1 MRIPLNKQQGKA
13 RRRRRRTFDS
23 EIAQPS
29 LRARRKIKARTV
41 VPQRPKGHV
50 EPPAEPGTP
59 GTQPAG
65 QRPSRRRM
73 VLTRFP
79 AAIVLVSLI
88 ALFIYVSAAQQ
99 FYVFRAEVVGS
110 HHVESDTI
118 YQASGIHEQNILWIR
133 PNKAAEAV
141 VHLNGIRAARVRCRL
156 PARVTIEVTERQPT
170 VLWRAEAQ
178 GSDLWL
184 DEEGVVLPY
193 HGVVS
198 DTVFVVDSSERL
210 LNVGDRVEPEGIVPS
225 VKQLASSLPEV
236 SLFYYQP
243 DRGLSFMQETAYGS
257 WPVYVG
263 DSSDLARKIQILQS
277 LTDYFV
283 EHKMR
288 PTYVDV
294 RWADYPV
301 FGKPGR
307 KASLRGN

>member
-1 MRIPLNKQQGKA
+1 MRIHLNKQQGKA
-13 RRRRRRTFDS
+13 RRRRRTFES
-23 EIAQPS
+23 EIAQPA
-29 LRARRKIKARTV
+29 LRARRNTKARPV
-41 VPQRPKGHV
+41 APQRPKGHV
-50 EPPAEPGTP
+50 KPAVEPAAPGTR
-59 GTQPAG
+59 PASP
-65 QRPSRRRM
+65 RPSRWRL

-79 AAIVLVSLI
+79 AVIVLVSLV

-110 HHVESDTI
+110 HYVESDTI
-118 YQASGIHEQNILWIR
+118 YQASGIHEQNIFWIR

-141 VHLNGIRAARVRCRL
+141 VHLDGIRAARVRCRL
-156 PARVTIEVTERQPT
+156 PARVTIEVTERQPI
-170 VLWRAEAQ
+170 VLWHAEAQ
-178 GSDLWL
+178 GDNLWL

-210 LNVGDRVEPEGIVPS
+210 LNVGDRVEPEGIVTS
-225 VKQLASSLPEV
+225 VQQLASSLPEV

-243 DRGLSFMQETAYGS
+243 DRGLSFMQETFHGS

-263 DSSDLARKIQILQS
+263 DSSDLARKIQILQA
-277 LTDYFV
+277 LTDYFT

-301 FGKPGR
+301 FGKPDR
-307 KASLRGN
+307 KASLKGN

>member
-13 RRRRRRTFDS
+13 RRRQRRTFKS
-23 EIAQPS
+23 EIAQPTF
-29 LRARRKIKARTV
+29 RTRRKTEARPV
-41 VPQRPKGHV
+41 APQQPTGHV
-50 EPPAEPGTP
+50 KPHAEPGAP
-59 GTQPAG
+59 STQLARP
-65 QRPSRRRM
+65 RPSRWRLA
-73 VLTRFP
+73 LTRFP
-79 AAIVLVSLI
+79 AAIALLSLVTL
-88 ALFIYVSAAQQ
+88 LIYVSAAQQ

-110 HHVESDTI
+110 HHIESDTI
-118 YQASGIHEQNILWIR
+118 YQASGIHEQNIFWIR

-141 VHLNGIRAARVRCRL
+141 VYLDGIRTARVRCRL
-156 PARVTIEVTERQPT
+156 PARVTIEVTERQPV

-198 DTVFVVDSSERL
+198 DTVFVVDSSQQM
-210 LNVGDRVEPEGIVPS
+210 LNVGDRVQPEGIVTS
-225 VKQLASSLPEV
+225 VRQLDSSLPEV

-243 DRGLSFMQETAYGS
+243 DRGLSFMQKTAHGS

-263 DSSDLARKIQILQS
+263 DSSDLAHKIQVLQA

-301 FGKPGR
+301 FGKPDR
-307 KASLRGN
+307 QASMRGN